1 MKKDLTYVLFPKN
14 RDQSLKV
21 KFERDPDCNN
31 QTKLFVMLIQTERK
45 YDLFK
50 DKSNKQNI

>member
-1 MKKDLTYVLFPKN
+1 MNKDLTYVLFPKN